1 MYACKKLLTAAFFIL
16 SPFASSYA
24 QMENADTSVQKETNL
39 RNKVLQDIQQG
50 LNSRTKVLDSTV
62 ANLDKR
68 VSILDQS
75 ISTTKD
81 IQDKTSKLIER
92 VQVVEDRQ
100 KALDLTELNIF
111 QANYQSAIVNLVSM
125 DREIKPLVLFN
136 TTKSFFTSLS
146 NAANPMQYD
155 GYTSWYKGFSTYLNE
170 NKSKSP
176 LLSVTSS
183 LLGFAKGFTAGVPVT
198 GPITTS
204 LFSGM
209 TSYIDNMGKKEKDLK
224 EQSEKMLTLTMK
236 ISQFAYDNGQIENEW
251 DAISKELDD
260 LQKKYESSLKTSLG
274 VLKVSETDFKDNFTN
289 QNDADKRYLYLTG
302 LRDGAA
308 SFVTNQKKNNP
319 KDWKQQTNVQ
329 LLEVQNLRLRFG
341 QITFR
346 IQENIKKYND
356 LFEKYKSDDQIG
368 TKIKELQIKLKDLEE
383 SFDKTFDPMEY
394 INSANKMYRV

>member
-1 MYACKKLLTAAFFIL
+1 
-16 SPFASSYA
+16 
-24 QMENADTSVQKETNL
+24 
-39 RNKVLQDIQQG
+39 
-50 LNSRTKVLDSTV
+50 
-62 ANLDKR
+62 
-68 VSILDQS
+68 
-75 ISTTKD
+75 
-81 IQDKTSKLIER
+81 
-92 VQVVEDRQ
+92 
-100 KALDLTELNIF
+100 
-111 QANYQSAIVNLVSM
+111 
-125 DREIKPLVLFN
+125 
-136 TTKSFFTSLS
+136 
-146 NAANPMQYD
+146 MQYD